1 MKKSITNLWIRIANL
16 EIAKYVIV
24 ISLVYISCL
33 RGKVEHAEFLV
44 VSDDC
49 VLPAS
54 GNIISWKHF

>member
-1 MKKSITNLWIRIANL
+1 MKNLQQYIWIRIANL

-24 ISLVYISCL
+24 ISFVYISCL
-33 RGKVEHAEFLV
+33 RGNVEHAEFLI

-49 VLPAS
+49 VLPVS

>member
-24 ISLVYISCL
+24 ISFVYISCL
-33 RGKVEHAEFLV
+33 RGNVGHAEFLV

-49 VLPAS
+49 VLPGS
-54 GNIISWKHF
+54 GNSISRKHF